1 MTPSP
6 VAVRPPV
13 ASASLLSPSLNSP
26 VCATSAR
33 ATSVNVC
40 AASASAIP
48 RPLERLEV
56 AGSPFER
63 GCAIGA
69 HFGDK
74 IRDRV
79 AKAPFLHDDMIPF
92 ARTGDGAALL
102 NAFAESNRAQY
113 PEYWEE
119 LRGMAAGSTVPFHQ
133 LLLLNLRKEFGA
145 FLPSLNAPATSA
157 VLPESAT
164 LDRRTQY
171 GIASDDCTDV
181 LLLTDDVAAVGHNE
195 DADYSIVDNSF
206 FIRMHTGSRVAVM
219 AYTYVGELPSFAF
232 AFNEAA
238 MQSPH
243 KKSNARRNCVAA
255 SLCYSHH
262 PFSRLCSPSSLPLA
276 SPVLSIL
283 FSPCLSCALHPLF
296 PLPLLCSPSSFP
308 LASPVLSIL
317 SSPCLSCALH
327 PLFPLP
333 LLCSP
338 SSLPLASPVLSI
350 LSSPCLSCALHPL
363 FPLPL
368 LCSPSSLP
376 LASPVLSI
384 LSSPCLSCALHPL
397 FPLPL
402 LCSPS
407 SLPLASPVLSIL
419 SSPCLSCA
427 LHPLFPLP
435 LLCSPSSLPLASP
448 VLSILSSP
456 CLSCALH
463 PLFPLPLLCSP
474 SSLPLASPVLSILSS
489 PCLSCAL
496 HPLFPLPLQAFTM
509 DAVPPAPSEV
519 VQGGIARNFLAR
531 SLMEARCIEDAL
543 QRVTGPAVAVGHHY
557 VLMDFARR
565 RIVSVETAS
574 NGRHSILELGRNPQL
589 RSQGESEGEKAV
601 EVGRE
606 ESERGVS
613 GSETAGGGGGGSG
626 GDEGMAYV
634 LHANV
639 GMAYVLHANAYTRLQ
654 LRLPVPQKMGTSS
667 HRRQATARRLGAP
680 TTTQGMLQSNQLHL
694 SPTPLELDL
703 ESNQLHLSP
712 TPLELD
718 LESNQLH
725 PSLSP
730 LPLTP
735 PSHPSLSPLP
745 LTPPS
750 HPSLSPLPL
759 TPPSHPSLSPL
770 PLTPPS
776 HPSLSS
782 LPSLASAC
790 RGSPDCRLQI
800 LSNSD
805 DGDFPIFNA
814 GKVYDAGGEGCT
826 AGVE

>member
-1 MTPSP
+1 MAPTVAGANMTPSP

-238 MQSPH
+238 MVRHQTACLPPLH
-243 KKSNARRNCVAA
+243 ACAA
-255 SLCYSHH
+255 LVLTMPGLCYSHH

-680 TTTQGMLQSNQLHL
+680 TTTQGMLQ
-694 SPTPLELDL
+694 
-703 ESNQLHLSP
+703 
-712 TPLELD
+712 
-718 LESNQLH
+718 
-725 PSLSP
+725 
-730 LPLTP
+730 
-735 PSHPSLSPLP
+735 
-745 LTPPS
+745 
-750 HPSLSPLPL
+750 
-759 TPPSHPSLSPL
+759 
-770 PLTPPS
+770 
-776 HPSLSS
+776 
-782 LPSLASAC
+782 
-790 RGSPDCRLQI
+790 I

-814 GKVYDAGGEGCT
+814 GKVYDAGGPVIHTLHSALFNLDARTLTVLGGRPTHGNVLHEFD
-826 AGVE
+826 V